1 MIKKNNKG
9 FTLLELLISIFILT
23 TVIFI
28 GYRVINKSTIDIK
41 NQSNINKGQ
50 LTMNDMNEYLTKD
63 LEKASNVAISSN
75 FVNNILTE
83 EEKKDLLTNEK
94 VKEGLYEYINKSLQ
108 DDFDYTYKIF
118 FKEEKEENISATY
131 KVNITKKEENNYNY
145 TIKRIDETDGVSM
158 TFINNEIIKED
169 EMLKKE
175 DSMNIEVELPFEISL
190 NSPYEVSLGYN
201 GKNNEFVRHQFIVD
215 YRLDLLPPRIDDI
228 IPPND
233 WENFNTI
240 GFWTA
245 DSKKKTQDN
254 LYTWV
259 SSETAIIE
267 DAYADQE
274 DGKNDEFNIEGYVK
288 YDNDTFTGSYIGYD
302 EIDSDKNW
310 KGQVNDISIGSKKII
325 NIDIYVS
332 KETTLKDFKIE
343 SDEAKITID
352 KKTLKSSDGID
363 LETGWH
369 SCTIELNKDSLL
381 NFKFTGKLSI
391 DKSKVSSGYAYVA
404 YQKEDYSIPEIKPPE
419 NIPEGS
425 PSDLHGDIIFDFYNK
440 LHNNNKI
447 ETFANKIQSNIVNS
461 TSEQTVDAWLSNNTE
476 DLRVFIYGHENKMAV
491 SVQGREMSLYNEKFK
506 NITGMIFSVSGNIK
520 LKNFQ
525 IEFEPQHG
533 GYKKETI
540 EIELDKSTNT
550 YTFDFLNYLDYA
562 NLKVTKLSCK
572 LDVNDMKNSGNIDDK
587 AQVKVDFIY
596 K

>member
-1 MIKKNNKG
+1 MIKRNNKG

-158 TFINNEIIKED
+158 TFINNEIIKEN

-381 NFKFTGKLSI
+381 NFKFTG
-391 DKSKVSSGYAYVA
+391 
-404 YQKEDYSIPEIKPPE
+404 
-419 NIPEGS
+419 
-425 PSDLHGDIIFDFYNK
+425 
-440 LHNNNKI
+440 
-447 ETFANKIQSNIVNS
+447 
-461 TSEQTVDAWLSNNTE
+461 
-476 DLRVFIYGHENKMAV
+476 
-491 SVQGREMSLYNEKFK
+491 
-506 NITGMIFSVSGNIK
+506 
-520 LKNFQ
+520 
-525 IEFEPQHG
+525 
-533 GYKKETI
+533 
-540 EIELDKSTNT
+540 
-550 YTFDFLNYLDYA
+550 NYL
-562 NLKVTKLSCK
+562 
-572 LDVNDMKNSGNIDDK
+572 
-587 AQVKVDFIY
+587 
-596 K
+596 